1 MGEIAKPKS
10 KKRYNLVI
18 PVELYNQLSE
28 IAGRDGASVID
39 VMRRFIKVGLY
50 IDAVSHTK
58 GAKVII
64 REGKSE
70 REIVWE

>member
-1 MGEIAKPKS
+1 MKEVTKAKT

-18 PVELYNQLSE
+18 PTELYNQLGE
-28 IAGRDGASVID
+28 IAGRDGMSVID

-64 REGKSE
+64 RDGKEE
-70 REIVWE
+70 REIRWE